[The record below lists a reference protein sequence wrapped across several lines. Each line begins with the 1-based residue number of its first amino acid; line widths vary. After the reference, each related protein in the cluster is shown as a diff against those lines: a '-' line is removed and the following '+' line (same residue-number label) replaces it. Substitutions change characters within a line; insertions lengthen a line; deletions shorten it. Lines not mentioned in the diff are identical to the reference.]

1 MPRVNLNKQDLN
13 NIIECLNDSI
23 LRTAS
28 DIKIRQLDSLKT
40 RLVRARDEKEQ
51 EQKSVD
57 TKKSKRSSS

>member
-1 MPRVNLNKQDLN
+1 MPRVNLNKQDID
-13 NIIECLNDSI
+13 NIIGCLNDTI